1 MEKKKSVS
9 KPVKEENWDGVFK
22 ALEKC
27 FEIRRPSEI
36 SADYCCSCCGGEFLP
51 NFNTSCDYSCGS

>member
-1 MEKKKSVS
+1 MDKKSNVT
-9 KPVKEENWDGVFK
+9 KPVKKENWDGVFS

-36 SADYCCSCCGGEFLP
+36 SADYCSSCCGGEFLP
-51 NFNTSCDYSCGS
+51 NFTTSCDYSCGS